1 MTNANKVMREGV
13 DAGKSAAAVVAQIST
28 GAPVAEGLTGQGGS
42 QFGQRDGWIARFIS
56 RVFRRLLPLVRPAL
70 YRYRQYMNRPILEQL
85 SRIESRMAIRNEAP
99 SPSVA
104 IEGGGA
110 QLNRIE
116 SYAMKASRQR
126 TVISFA
132 DGRLLVDSESGFA
145 MCSARD
151 LAILVSILHNGDLER
166 GTRLLIERLIRPGMT
181 FVDVGANIGLH
192 TLAAGRAM
200 KRQGKIVAFEPY
212 GPTRELLAESV
223 FMNGLSGIVEIH
235 EAAVATKSGTQLLH
249 LGKVSG
255 HHSLYPLGD
264 DGGTDGASVSV
275 RLVSLS
281 EVIPAGTRVDLIKI
295 DVEGAEL
302 DVLHSARSFIEAN
315 PEIALIVEFGPSHL
329 ERTGCSV
336 ENWFTAFAE
345 MGLVYQEIDSL
356 EGTLHEI
363 EQGRLVQV
371 ESANLFFARPGA
383 NVWKQACAMK

>member
-1 MTNANKVMREGV
+1 MTNANKIMRDGV
-13 DAGKSAAAVVAQIST
+13 DSGKSAAAVVAQIST
-28 GAPVAEGLTGQGGS
+28 GAPVAVGLTGQSGS
-42 QFGQRDGWIARFIS
+42 QFGQRDNWIARFLS

-85 SRIESRMAIRNEAP
+85 SRIEGRMAIRSEATP
-99 SPSVA
+99 ASVA
-104 IEGGGA
+104 LTGLSE
-110 QLNRIE
+110 QLVRIE
-116 SYAMKASRQR
+116 DYAMNAARR
-126 TVISFA
+126 TAVSCG
-132 DGRLLVDSESGFA
+132 DGR
-145 MCSARD
+145 
-151 LAILVSILHNGDLER
+151 ILVRSAAGYVMCGVGDPALLACLIESGDLEP
-166 GTRLLIERLIRPGMT
+166 GTRLFIEQLIRPGMT
-181 FVDVGANIGLH
+181 FIDVGANVGMH

-200 KRQGKIVAFEPY
+200 NGMGRIVAFEPY
-212 GPTRELLAESV
+212 GPTRELLAESI
-223 FMNGLSGIVEIH
+223 FINGLSGVVEIH
-235 EAAVATKSGTQLLH
+235 EAAVSTKSGTQFLH
-249 LGKVSG
+249 LGKASG
-255 HHSLYPLGD
+255 HHSLYPLGE
-264 DGGTDGASVSV
+264 DGGADCGSVPV
-275 RLVSLS
+275 RLVSLA

-302 DVLHSARSFIEAN
+302 DVLHSARPFIESN

-336 ENWFTAFAE
+336 ENWFAAFAE